1 MQSTISTRAAISKS
15 SEQRSPWMEEEGSP
29 VVMEEIAE
37 MRALAEREATRTH
50 SMQAQRSLEPD
61 H

>member
-1 MQSTISTRAAISKS
+1 
-15 SEQRSPWMEEEGSP
+15 MEEEGSP